1 MLPQILNI
9 QNMYRAVREGK
20 GFDWIIVV
28 SSGTAEAD
36 FWQSRLEL
44 LKGQIIG
51 ENAKIISQ
59 SEDWPGGAGQLLGTL
74 YAWQKA
80 NRLFNLEKELKQ
92 GKKIAIYHTAGFGKR
107 MAPLSLSEALGKTA
121 IKLPKLLKINSINGS
136 EAGKNIQARA
146 IDFGYGPQIYAPTR
160 ENRLTVFWGDQI
172 IVPSRAPGLEQE
184 SPVEIFCQNRVL
196 PSNEKEWEKRWERY
210 GVLLPTSK
218 GTLQREKISW
228 AEFLNFKPGLK
239 EKQPGRSLGFFSISS
254 SFLKE
259 LLKEFKAE
267 LKARKGRLDIELS
280 LWVPLT
286 CSCKEYKNY
295 GGSTAHWRRIQALK
309 NKFSLAAK
317 DLGQDCFWWDFGG
330 IENYQRNLL
339 RTLESGL
346 EGQALRK
353 FFGLERFW
361 KKRQRSP
368 GLSVENSILVDSKV
382 GGKIKNCI
390 ICGAQSQ
397 NLKLQDSLLFNVE
410 APRVIGEKA
419 LAYNLQ
425 ERLPI
430 ALKKQDVITDIF
442 SKVGKIRV
450 KTKIFIKIPILTE
463 IFKSWCKKNCP
474 GSFLLRP
481 HRVRASEG
489 RAVPKLALLALPK
502 LGYIIQA

>member
-1 MLPQILNI
+1 MLSQILNI
-9 QNMYRAVREGK
+9 QNMYKTVREGK

-28 SSGTAEAD
+28 SSGMAEAD

-51 ENAKIISQ
+51 ENTKIVSQ
-59 SEDWPGGAGQLLGTL
+59 SEDWPGGAGELLGTI

-107 MAPLSLSEALGKTA
+107 MAPLSLSEELGKTA
-121 IKLPKLLKINSINGS
+121 IKLPKLLKINSVIAHG
-136 EAGKNIQARA
+136 AGKNVRVRE
-146 IDFGYGPQIYAPTR
+146 IDFGYGPGIIPKKDFITLLEAVIFSTQIYAPTR
-160 ENRLTVFWGDQI
+160 ESRLTVFWGDQI
-172 IVPSRAPGLEQE
+172 IIPSREPGLEE
-184 SPVEIFCQNRVL
+184 EGPVEIFCQKRRL
-196 PSNEKEWEKRWERY
+196 PNNEKEWEKHWERY

-218 GTLQREKISW
+218 GILQREKISW
-228 AEFLNFKPGLK
+228 AEFLNFKPELDK
-239 EKQPGRSLGFFSISS
+239 KQPGRSLGFFSVSP

-259 LLKEFKAE
+259 LLKEFGAE

-286 CSCKEYKNY
+286 CGYKEYKNY
-295 GGSTAHWRRIQALK
+295 GGNTAHWRRVQALK

-330 IENYQRNLL
+330 LKNYQRNLL
-339 RTLESGL
+339 KTLEPSL

-361 KKRQRSP
+361 KKRQKSP
-368 GLSVENSILVDSKV
+368 GLSVENSILVDSKI
-382 GGKIKNCI
+382 GGKIKNCV

-397 NLKLQDSLLFNVE
+397 NLKLRDSLLFNVE
-410 APRVIGEKA
+410 APCVMGEKA

-430 ALKKQDVITDIF
+430 DLKKQDVLTDIF

-450 KTKIFIKIPILTE
+450 KTKTFRDGKKDWEKKIYKNSHSYQE
-463 IFKSWCKKNCP
+463 IQR
-474 GSFLLRP
+474 L
-481 HRVRASEG
+481 V
-489 RAVPKLALLALPK
+489 
-502 LGYIIQA
+502 